1 LAHQLLIKP
10 RFGPRSRAL
19 VIDGHVTARS
29 ILVSHLRSLG
39 IQQVQQCGRAHAAR
53 QRMEARG
60 FDVVLCEQQLEG
72 GSQGSELIDDLR
84 RLKLLSLGTV
94 VIMLSSVSSR
104 EVVSHVAESALD
116 GFLIKPYSTR
126 ALEERLM
133 KAFVRKESLREI
145 LDAVEAERYVDGLAM
160 CEARFDARG
169 PYWTHA
175 ARIGAE
181 LALRLD
187 NLPLASVMYDAV
199 WADKAVP
206 WAKLGLARVL
216 EASGQAGAAVST
228 IENLL
233 AAEPAYADAY
243 DVMGKIHVAEGD
255 FEKAMN
261 AYRRAVEITPTSV
274 LRLQKFG
281 MLAYYAGDQ
290 DTALEALQ
298 QAAVLGA
305 GSPKFDQQSL
315 LLLAFA
321 KQRQGTPEALSS
333 CRAML
338 DAVVVQTAEKSRPNP
353 AGAATSASP
362 SAAGAA
368 GTAQSPRMQRLAD
381 AARAFLAILDND
393 MATARAMLDSLA
405 AARQSPAFDAE
416 AATNLLS
423 LLAVMNRAELTIAAA
438 PGWVR
443 DAALRFC
450 TSKQAIAML
459 VQACGAVDEH
469 EAEVRKAAAE
479 LSEETR
485 EALSHS
491 LAGEPRRAVEQLL
504 DWGERTRNAKLLRD
518 AAAIMARYRDRI
530 DGVEAL
536 LERCKALQDESR
548 VPVVL
553 PPIVVA

>member
-1 LAHQLLIKP
+1 M
-10 RFGPRSRAL
+10 
-19 VIDGHVTARS
+19 
-29 ILVSHLRSLG
+29 VSHLRSLG
-39 IQQVQQCGRAHAAR
+39 VQQVQQCGRAQAAR

-60 FDVVLCEQQLEG
+60 FDVVLCEQQLED
-72 GSQGSELIDDLR
+72 GSQGSDLIDDMR

-104 EVVSHVAESALD
+104 DVVSQVAESALD

-133 KAFVRKESLREI
+133 RAFLRKESLRDI
-145 LDAVEAERYVDGLAM
+145 LDAVEAERYADALAL
-160 CEARFDARG
+160 CDARFVARG

-187 NLPLASVMYDAV
+187 QLPLASAMYDAV

-206 WAKLGLARVL
+206 WAKLGLARAL
-216 EASGQAGAAVST
+216 EASGQAAAAVST

-261 AYRRAVEITPTSV
+261 AYRRAVEITPNSV

-290 DTALEALQ
+290 ATALQALE
-298 QAAVLGA
+298 QAALLGA
-305 GSPKFDQQSL
+305 GSPKFDHQAL

-321 KQRQGTPEALSS
+321 KHRQGSEEALRS
-333 CRAML
+333 CRTML
-338 DAVVVQTAEKSRPNP
+338 ETVLATVLKPPADKGQQAPKPRVSPPTAD
-353 AGAATSASP
+353 T
-362 SAAGAA
+362 
-368 GTAQSPRMQRLAD
+368 PRLQRLAD
-381 AARAFLAILDND
+381 AASAFMAALDKDMGLARRRLDG
-393 MATARAMLDSLA
+393 LA
-405 AARQSPAFDAE
+405 DTRLLPDFDAE

-423 LLAVMNRAELTIAAA
+423 LLAVMNRSGLAVEPAAT
-438 PGWVR
+438 WVR

-450 TSKQAIAML
+450 TSKQAIEML
-459 VQACGAVDEH
+459 AKACDAVADH
-469 EAEVRKAAAE
+469 EAAVRLAAAN
-479 LSEETR
+479 LSEVTR
-485 EALSHS
+485 DALGHS

-504 DWGERTRNAKLLRD
+504 EWGERTVNAKLLRD
-518 AAAIMARYRDRI
+518 AAAIMVRYRDRI
-530 DGVEAL
+530 DGIEPL
-536 LERCKALQDESR
+536 LARCKVLQARAR
-548 VPVVL
+548 VASAAPPVL
-553 PPIVVA
+553 VV